1 MKKRIICV
9 LFLSLAVMISGCTKS
24 EEADNNVQTKD
35 NTVQQESNKEKGDE
49 EKEETQEEK
58 DTDTLEEKKDMEVS
72 KYEINIYHSNDDA
85 TGFTSETVE
94 VDEIT
99 VDNIVK
105 ELVEKSVLTS
115 DIKVNNFETVDL
127 DGKQSINLDFNQA
140 FDTFINGK
148 GSTGEYYTVGSIVNT
163 FLDAYS
169 CEQIKITVEGG
180 TLETGH
186 TDYPGYMSRFE

>member
-24 EEADNNVQTKD
+24 EEADNDVQNKD
-35 NTVQQESNKEKGDE
+35 NTIQLESGKEKKDE
-49 EKEETQEEK
+49 EKEDKKEENIEMPDENK
-58 DTDTLEEKKDMEVS
+58 DTEVS
-72 KYEINIYHSNDDA
+72 KYKANIYHSNDDA

-169 CEQIKITVEGG
+169 CEQIKITVEGA

>member
-9 LFLSLAVMISGCTKS
+9 LFLSLTVMIFGCAKS
-24 EEADNNVQTKD
+24 EETDNNVQTKD

-49 EKEETQEEK
+49 EKEVKQEEK

-85 TGFTSETVE
+85 TGFTSETVD

-99 VDNIVK
+99 VEDIVK

-115 DIKVNNFETVDL
+115 DIKVNNFETVNV

-148 GSTGEYYTVGSIVNT
+148 GSTGEYYTIGSIVNT

-169 CEQIKITVEGG
+169 CERIKITVEGG

>member
-9 LFLSLAVMISGCTKS
+9 LFLSLTVMIFGCAKS
-24 EEADNNVQTKD
+24 EETDNNVQTKD

-49 EKEETQEEK
+49 EKEVKQEEK

-85 TGFTSETVE
+85 TGFTSEKVE

-99 VDNIVK
+99 VEDIVK

>member
-9 LFLSLAVMISGCTKS
+9 LFLSLTVMIFGCAKS
-24 EEADNNVQTKD
+24 EETDNNVQTKD

-49 EKEETQEEK
+49 EKEVKQEEK

-99 VDNIVK
+99 VEDIVK

-115 DIKVNNFETVDL
+115 DIKVNNFETVNV

>member
-24 EEADNNVQTKD
+24 EEADNDVQNKD
-35 NTVQQESNKEKGDE
+35 NTIQLESGKEKKDE
-49 EKEETQEEK
+49 EKEEKKEENIEMPDENK
-58 DTDTLEEKKDMEVS
+58 DTEVS
-72 KYEINIYHSNDDA
+72 KYKANIYHSNDDA

-169 CEQIKITVEGG
+169 CEQIEITVEGG